1 MSQEEIVVPKGWE
14 SKKLSEICSKITDGA
29 HKTPT
34 YVTDGIPFLR
44 VKDIHLDQINWNNTK
59 RIPKQE
65 HDELIKRCKPE
76 KGDILYS
83 KNGTIGLSK
92 IVDWENEF
100 SIFVSLAL
108 LKPKKE
114 LVESKFLK
122 MFLDSTQAL
131 SQTKKRSKSV
141 TVTNLHLEEIREML
155 MPIPS
160 IPTQKQIVAKLDHIL
175 GELEVKKEKI
185 ISIIEQNKQRID
197 FFEKNFF
204 SQIMKKYLQ
213 IDNVPET
220 WTVKS
225 LGNIATR
232 IGGGTPKKNNDEYYQ
247 GDIPWFTISDLSN
260 EITFPK
266 IIHNSKMKITEKA
279 IKESSAK
286 KIPKNAVILGT
297 RVGVGKLAIAGREVT
312 TNQDFSSFVCSKEI
326 EPYFLGCYFLAIR
339 QHLQQK
345 SRGLTVKGIITSEL
359 DNLSIGYPS
368 NEEQTKIIQ
377 NIKSA
382 EEKFQTQ
389 KKKFENIKN
398 NYESKIKYIN
408 HIQSSVLDSAFSG
421 KLIQ

>member
-247 GDIPWFTISDLSN
+247 GDIPWFTITDLSN

>member
-1 MSQEEIVVPKGWE
+1 MSQDVIAVPKGWE
-14 SKKLSEICSKITDGA
+14 LTTLFDITISHDGKRTPLNKSQRSQIQGKYPYYGASGQVDSINDYKLDGKFILLAEDGENLNSRKKPIAFIVEGKFWVNNHAHVLEPTEKILIDYLCHYINSLNIMKFAKKQSTRPKLNKTDMNEIPILLPS
-29 HKTPT
+29 
-34 YVTDGIPFLR
+34 L
-44 VKDIHLDQINWNNTK
+44 QI
-59 RIPKQE
+59 
-65 HDELIKRCKPE
+65 
-76 KGDILYS
+76 
-83 KNGTIGLSK
+83 
-92 IVDWENEF
+92 
-100 SIFVSLAL
+100 
-108 LKPKKE
+108 
-114 LVESKFLK
+114 
-122 MFLDSTQAL
+122 
-131 SQTKKRSKSV
+131 
-141 TVTNLHLEEIREML
+141 
-155 MPIPS
+155 
-160 IPTQKQIVAKLDHIL
+160 QKQIVAKLDHVL
-175 GELEVKKEKI
+175 GELEVKKKEI
-185 ISIIEQNKQRID
+185 LSLIEQNKERID

-382 EEKFQTQ
+382 EQKFQSQ
-389 KKKFENIKN
+389 KKQFENIKN
-398 NYESKIKYIN
+398 NYESKINYIN

-421 KLIQ
+421 KLVQ

>member
-1 MSQEEIVVPKGWE
+1 MSETVQIPKGWKL
-14 SKKLSEICSKITDGA
+14 KKLGELEENGIIKDKKGKKPSNIFLEKTTDSLPYVNIKAFEKNIITGYGKKDDGVVCKKDDVLIVWDGSRSGLTGFGIEGLVGSTIVLLKCSKILLPKFLFYFIKSKYNKINSNPKGSS
-29 HKTPT
+29 
-34 YVTDGIPFLR
+34 IPH
-44 VKDIHLDQINWNNTK
+44 V
-59 RIPKQE
+59 
-65 HDELIKRCKPE
+65 KPE
-76 KGDILYS
+76 LFW
-83 KNGTIGLSK
+83 NLTIPM
-92 IVDWENEF
+92 I
-100 SIFVSLAL
+100 
-108 LKPKKE
+108 
-114 LVESKFLK
+114 
-122 MFLDSTQAL
+122 
-131 SQTKKRSKSV
+131 
-141 TVTNLHLEEIREML
+141 
-155 MPIPS
+155 PIS
-160 IPTQKQIVAKLDHIL
+160 TQKQIITKLDHIL
-175 GELEVKKEKI
+175 GELEVKKKEI
-185 ISIIEQNKQRID
+185 ISIIEQNKERID

-220 WTVKS
+220 WTVKP
-225 LGNIATR
+225 LGDITTR

-247 GDIPWFTISDLSN
+247 GDIPWFTITDLSN

-297 RVGVGKLAIAGREVT
+297 RVGVGKLAIAGKEVT

-326 EPYFLGCYFLAIR
+326 EPYFLGCYLLAIR
-339 QHLQQK
+339 QQLQQK

-368 NEEQTKIIQ
+368 NEEQTKIIK

-382 EEKFQTQ
+382 EEKFQSQ
-389 KKKFENIKN
+389 KKQFENIKN

-408 HIQSSVLDSAFSG
+408 HIQSSILDSAFSG